1 MGKIG
6 ISSKGVFPEEVETK
20 SKTDFLDEFLGS
32 TARKWKFWG
41 CVNDE

>member
-6 ISSKGVFPEEVETK
+6 TSSKGGFPEEVETK
-20 SKTDFLDEFLGS
+20 SKTAFLGELLGS

>member
-6 ISSKGVFPEEVETK
+6 TSSKEAFTEEVETK
-20 SKTDFLDEFLGS
+20 SKTAFLDEFLGS